1 MMICAFIRILRLFY
15 LYNYLYNSK
24 YICIFIYDFK
34 YIFIYNFREHD
45 FKYFKI
51 KNLAF

>member
-1 MMICAFIRILRLFY
+1 MIL
-15 LYNYLYNSK
+15 
-24 YICIFIYDFK
+24 
-34 YIFIYNFREHD
+34 YIFIYNFREHDLEIFRD